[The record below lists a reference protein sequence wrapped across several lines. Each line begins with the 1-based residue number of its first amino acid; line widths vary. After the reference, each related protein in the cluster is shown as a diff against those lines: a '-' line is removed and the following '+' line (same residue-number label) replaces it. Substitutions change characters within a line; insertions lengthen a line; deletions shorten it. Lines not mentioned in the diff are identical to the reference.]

1 MATTRVPMTF
11 GLMEQTTRPKKKKA
25 ATPRGAVRIDKV
37 DGNWFIGTVTYN
49 GKKFVYNVKAW
60 PQGSDFGINKGG
72 VSKLI
77 LWTEDGNNKITWVV
91 NYDRGWD
98 IKPKGK
104 DVVGAYNLL
113 LRKFN
118 NGFSAPVLA
127 RYNRGY

>member
-1 MATTRVPMTF
+1 MTTTRVPMTF
-11 GLMEQTTRPKKKKA
+11 GLMEKTTRPKKKA
-25 ATPRGAVRIDKV
+25 ASSTGKVVIDKV
-37 DGNWFIGTVTYN
+37 DGNWFVGTVTYN
-49 GKKFVYNVKAW
+49 GKKYYYNVKAW
-60 PQGSDFGINKGG
+60 PEGSIYGINKGG
-72 VSKLI
+72 ISKLN
-77 LWTEDGNNKITWVV
+77 LWTESNGKSTDLV

-104 DVVGAYNLL
+104 DVIGAYNLL